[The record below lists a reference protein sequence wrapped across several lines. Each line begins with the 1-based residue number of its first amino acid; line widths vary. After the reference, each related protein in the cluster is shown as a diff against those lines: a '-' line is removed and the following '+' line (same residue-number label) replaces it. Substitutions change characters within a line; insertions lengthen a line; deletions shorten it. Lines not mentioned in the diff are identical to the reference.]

1 MPNNSNHFSVKN
13 KILLSFLIV
22 VSSFGFAQNRNKIEI
37 GTIDS
42 ITSKVLNEERKIW
55 VHIPRSAQYAS
66 GFAKQKYPVVYVLD
80 GDAHFSSIVGI
91 IEQLSEINGNTNCP
105 EMIVVGIPNTN
116 RTRDLTPTHSTT
128 ELPFVNKDLSDNSGG
143 GENFALFLEK
153 ELLPYIESKYPAAP
167 YKTLIGHS
175 FGGLTVM
182 NILTSHTQLFNAYIA
197 IDPSM
202 WWDHQQFLKETKKKL
217 ASKNLSTISLFMAA
231 ANTMGENMD
240 IIKVRKD
247 TSAINN
253 HIRSVLELNDFLD
266 QNQKSNL
273 RYQYKYYNND
283 SHGSVPLIAA
293 YDGLRFIFDFNE
305 LKLSMQERINFNAA
319 VFAKI
324 EKHYENISKHLGY
337 QLRVPESVVNNYGYQ
352 ALSKNNN
359 DLAVYLF
366 KLNVANYP
374 QSPNVYDSL
383 GDYYE
388 ANGDKKNAISSY
400 QKTLELDKDFPETKS
415 KLEKLLK

>member
-116 RTRDLTPTHSTT
+116 RTRDLTPTHSTI

-202 WWDHQQFLKETKKKL
+202 WWDHQQFLKETKKK
-217 ASKNLSTISLFMAA
+217 
-231 ANTMGENMD
+231 
-240 IIKVRKD
+240 
-247 TSAINN
+247 
-253 HIRSVLELNDFLD
+253 FL
-266 QNQKSNL
+266 
-273 RYQYKYYNND
+273 
-283 SHGSVPLIAA
+283 V
-293 YDGLRFIFDFNE
+293 
-305 LKLSMQERINFNAA
+305 
-319 VFAKI
+319 
-324 EKHYENISKHLGY
+324 
-337 QLRVPESVVNNYGYQ
+337 
-352 ALSKNNN
+352 
-359 DLAVYLF
+359 
-366 KLNVANYP
+366 
-374 QSPNVYDSL
+374 QSF
-383 GDYYE
+383 G
-388 ANGDKKNAISSY
+388 I
-400 QKTLELDKDFPETKS
+400 Q
-415 KLEKLLK
+415 

>member
-116 RTRDLTPTHSTT
+116 RTRDLTPTHSTI

-337 QLRVPESVVNNYGYQ
+337 QLSVPESVVNNYGYQ

>member
-116 RTRDLTPTHSTT
+116 RTRDLTPTHSTI

-153 ELLPYIESKYPAAP
+153 ELMPYIESKYPAAP

-240 IIKVRKD
+240 IIRVRKD

-253 HIRSVLELNDFLD
+253 HIRSVLDLNDFLD
-266 QNQKSNL
+266 HNQKSNL

-337 QLRVPESVVNNYGYQ
+337 QLSVPESVVNNYGYQ

>member
-116 RTRDLTPTHSTT
+116 RTRDLTPTHSTI

>member
-116 RTRDLTPTHSTT
+116 RTRDLTPTHSTI

-240 IIKVRKD
+240 IIRVRKD

-305 LKLSMQERINFNAA
+305 LQLSMQERINFNAA

-337 QLRVPESVVNNYGYQ
+337 QLSVPESVVNNYGYQ

>member
-116 RTRDLTPTHSTT
+116 RTRDLTPTHSTI

-153 ELLPYIESKYPAAP
+153 ELMSYIESKYPAAP

-202 WWDHQQFLKETKKKL
+202 WWDHQQFLKETKNKL

-240 IIKVRKD
+240 IIRVRKD

-266 QNQKSNL
+266 HNQKSNL

-305 LKLSMQERINFNAA
+305 LQLSMQERINFNAA

-337 QLRVPESVVNNYGYQ
+337 QLSVPESVVNNYGYQ